1 MGSRIKRNKMAGKV
15 AREESARGVDRFIR
29 EIIQKEQEAKCHKEI
44 AYDRKKAKASIKK
57 LKSTYESSPITKS
70 DNALC
75 KGYGFSSGAKA
86 KFLGYEGGV
95 KTTYI
100 FCRLPKGVRSGIQKK
115 EEIQCPR

>member
-29 EIIQKEQEAKCHKEI
+29 EIIQKEQEAKHHKEI
-44 AYDRKKAKASIKK
+44 TYDRKEARARIKE
-57 LKSTYESSPITKS
+57 LKSTCESLPITKS

-75 KGYGFSSGAKA
+75 RKYGFSSGAKA
-86 KFLGYEGGV
+86 KFLGYEGEV

-115 EEIQCPR
+115 EEIQCPQ